1 MQIAS
6 AAAVLLLLFA
16 LVLMFLQA
24 RLRRQVGEVEF

>member
-24 RLRRQVGEVEF
+24 RLRRQVSEVEF

>member
-16 LVLMFLQA
+16 SVLMFLQA
-24 RLRRQVGEVEF
+24 RLRRQVEGVAA